1 VELASEEVHANQA
14 GTCIVEWFAITRDG
28 SIAPNSMT
36 PKTLLGLSTVML
48 VFAAVFGLLNV
59 ARVKGL
65 ETNLATTAAARDTA
79 EQRRSQQEERLLA
92 RRSTTSPSPGASGAE
107 TETKAAKAE
116 ADLAQVLKEKADL
129 QNKLQASQAEIT
141 SLQNRLQEPSPS
153 VEASSANPGAASA
166 AELQAQLD
174 DTRRQ
179 LESAERENA
188 FLSEKL
194 ASGSTQRLATA
205 ERAGSSRE
213 RSSAPSSIQTKRRE
227 PTGPPVKGSANGTVL
242 AVNQA
247 YNFVVLNLGK
257 RQGLQANADMVVYR
271 GGTRIGKLRI
281 SSVEPATA
289 IGDIMTNSLARG
301 VQVQPGDTVVYAGSH
316 F

>member
-1 VELASEEVHANQA
+1 
-14 GTCIVEWFAITRDG
+14 
-28 SIAPNSMT
+28 MT
-36 PKTLLGLSTVML
+36 SKTLLGISTIML
-48 VFAAVFGLLNV
+48 VFAAVFGFLNV

-65 ETNLATTAAARDTA
+65 EANLATTAAARDAA
-79 EQRRSQQEERLLA
+79 EQRRAAQEQRLLTH
-92 RRSTTSPSPGASGAE
+92 RTSASPTATPNAE
-107 TETKAAKAE
+107 TEAKAAKAE

-129 QNKLQASQAEIT
+129 QTKLQASQAEVT

-153 VEASSANPGAASA
+153 VEATSLNPGAASS

-194 ASGSTQRLATA
+194 SGSSSGKIAMSERTGTTRPRSAAVAASTQ
-205 ERAGSSRE
+205 
-213 RSSAPSSIQTKRRE
+213 SARRE
-227 PTGPPVKGSANGTVL
+227 AVPAPPGSPRGTVL

-257 RQGLQANADMVVYR
+257 RQGLQPNAELLIYR
-271 GGTRIGKLRI
+271 GGTRIGKLRV
-281 SSVEPATA
+281 SSVEPATG
-289 IGDIMTNSLARG
+289 IGDIVTNSLARG
-301 VQVQPGDTVVYAGSH
+301 VQVQPGDSVIYAGSH

>member
-1 VELASEEVHANQA
+1 
-14 GTCIVEWFAITRDG
+14 
-28 SIAPNSMT
+28 MT
-36 PKTLLGLSTVML
+36 PKTLLSISTIML
-48 VFAAVFGLLNV
+48 AFAAVFGFLNV

-65 ETNLATTAAARDTA
+65 ETNLATTVAARDAA
-79 EQRRSQQEERLLA
+79 EQRRAAQEQRLLTH
-92 RRSTTSPSPGASGAE
+92 RTSPSPTATPNAE
-107 TETKAAKAE
+107 AEAKAAKAE
-116 ADLAQVLKEKADL
+116 ADLAQVLKEKSDL
-129 QNKLQASQAEIT
+129 QTKLQTTQAEVT

-153 VEASSANPGAASA
+153 VEATSVNPGAASS

-194 ASGSTQRLATA
+194 SGSSGKIATS
-205 ERAGSSRE
+205 ERTATTRSR
-213 RSSAPSSIQTKRRE
+213 SAAAAPSTQTARRE
-227 PTGPPVKGSANGTVL
+227 AAAAPPGSPRGTVL

-257 RQGLQANADMVVYR
+257 RQGLQPNTDLLIYR
-271 GGTRIGKLRI
+271 GGTRIGKLRV
-281 SSVEPATA
+281 SSVESATG
-289 IGDIMTNSLARG
+289 IGDIVTNSLARG
-301 VQVQPGDTVVYAGSH
+301 VQVQPGDTVIYAGSH

>member
-1 VELASEEVHANQA
+1 MS
-14 GTCIVEWFAITRDG
+14 
-28 SIAPNSMT
+28 T
-36 PKTLLGLSTVML
+36 PKTLLGISTVVL
-48 VFAAVFGLLNV
+48 IFAAIFGLLNV

-65 ETNLATTAAARDTA
+65 EASLTNTAAARDAA
-79 EQRRSQQEERLLA
+79 EQRRVAQEERLLT
-92 RRSTTSPSPGASGAE
+92 RRGSGSPAPATSPGATTTSPE
-107 TETKAAKAE
+107 TESKAAQAE

-129 QNKLQASQAEIT
+129 QNKLQASQAEIS
-141 SLQNRLQEPSPS
+141 SLQNRMQEQPS
-153 VEASSANPGAASA
+153 VEATSINPGAASS

-194 ASGSTQRLATA
+194 GTPARPGTS
-205 ERAGSSRE
+205 ERVVASRE
-213 RSSAPSSIQTKRRE
+213 RSSISAPLQTKRRE
-227 PTGPPVKGSANGTVL
+227 PIVPTKPGLRGSVL

-247 YNFVVLNLGK
+247 YNFVVLNLGN
-257 RQGLQANADMVVYR
+257 RQGLQANTEMVVFR
-271 GGTRIGKLRI
+271 GGARIGKIRI

-289 IGDIMTNSLARG
+289 IGDIMANTLARG
-301 VQVQPGDTVVYAGSH
+301 VQVQPGDNVTYAGTH

>member
-1 VELASEEVHANQA
+1 
-14 GTCIVEWFAITRDG
+14 
-28 SIAPNSMT
+28 MT
-36 PKTLLGLSTVML
+36 SKTLLGISTIML
-48 VFAAVFGLLNV
+48 VFAAVFGFLNV

-65 ETNLATTAAARDTA
+65 EANLATTAAARDAA
-79 EQRRSQQEERLLA
+79 EQRRAAQEQRLLTH
-92 RRSTTSPSPGASGAE
+92 RTSASPTATPNAE
-107 TETKAAKAE
+107 TEAKAAKAE

-129 QNKLQASQAEIT
+129 QTKLQASQAEVT

-153 VEASSANPGAASA
+153 VEATSLNPGAASS

-194 ASGSTQRLATA
+194 SGSSSGKIALS
-205 ERAGSSRE
+205 ERTGTTRS
-213 RSSAPSSIQTKRRE
+213 RSSAAVAPSTQTARRE
-227 PTGPPVKGSANGTVL
+227 AAPAPPGSPRGTVL

-257 RQGLQANADMVVYR
+257 RQGLQPNAELLIYR
-271 GGTRIGKLRI
+271 GGTRIGKLRV
-281 SSVEPATA
+281 SSVEPATG
-289 IGDIMTNSLARG
+289 IGDIVTNSLARG
-301 VQVQPGDTVVYAGSH
+301 VQVQPGDSVIYAGSH

>member
-1 VELASEEVHANQA
+1 
-14 GTCIVEWFAITRDG
+14 
-28 SIAPNSMT
+28 MT
-36 PKTLLGLSTVML
+36 PKTLLGISTIML
-48 VFAAVFGLLNV
+48 VFAAVFGFLNV

-65 ETNLATTAAARDTA
+65 ETNLATTAAARDAA
-79 EQRRSQQEERLLA
+79 EQRRAAQEQRLLTH
-92 RRSTTSPSPGASGAE
+92 RTSPSPTPNADAE
-107 TETKAAKAE
+107 AKAAKAE

-129 QNKLQASQAEIT
+129 QSKLQASQAEVT
-141 SLQNRLQEPSPS
+141 SLQNRIQEPSPS
-153 VEASSANPGAASA
+153 VEATSVNPGAASS

-194 ASGSTQRLATA
+194 SGSPSGKIALSERTATTRSRSAAVAPITQ
-205 ERAGSSRE
+205 
-213 RSSAPSSIQTKRRE
+213 SARRE
-227 PTGPPVKGSANGTVL
+227 LAPAPPGSLRGTVL

-257 RQGLQANADMVVYR
+257 RQGLQPNADLLIYR
-271 GGTRIGKLRI
+271 GGTRIGKLRV
-281 SSVEPATA
+281 SSVEPATG
-289 IGDIMTNSLARG
+289 IGDIVTSTLARG
-301 VQVQPGDTVVYAGSH
+301 VQVQPGDTVIYAGSH

>member
-1 VELASEEVHANQA
+1 MLA
-14 GTCIVEWFAITRDG
+14 
-28 SIAPNSMT
+28 
-36 PKTLLGLSTVML
+36 
-48 VFAAVFGLLNV
+48 FAAVFGFLNV

-65 ETNLATTAAARDTA
+65 ETNLATTVAARDAA
-79 EQRRSQQEERLLA
+79 EQRRAAQEQRLLIH
-92 RRSTTSPSPGASGAE
+92 RTSPSPTATPNAE
-107 TETKAAKAE
+107 AEAKAAKAE
-116 ADLAQVLKEKADL
+116 ADLAQVLKEKSDL
-129 QNKLQASQAEIT
+129 QTKLQATQAEVT

-153 VEASSANPGAASA
+153 VEATSVNPGAASS

-194 ASGSTQRLATA
+194 SGSSGKIATS
-205 ERAGSSRE
+205 ERTATTRSR
-213 RSSAPSSIQTKRRE
+213 SAAAAPSTQTARRE
-227 PTGPPVKGSANGTVL
+227 AAAAPPGSPRGTVL

-257 RQGLQANADMVVYR
+257 RQGLQPNTDLLIYR
-271 GGTRIGKLRI
+271 GGTRIGKLRV
-281 SSVEPATA
+281 SSVEPATG
-289 IGDIMTNSLARG
+289 IGDIVTNSLARG
-301 VQVQPGDTVVYAGSH
+301 VQVQPGDTVIYAGSH

>member
-1 VELASEEVHANQA
+1 
-14 GTCIVEWFAITRDG
+14 
-28 SIAPNSMT
+28 
-36 PKTLLGLSTVML
+36 ML
-48 VFAAVFGLLNV
+48 IFAAVFGLLNV

-65 ETNLATTAAARDTA
+65 ETNLARTTAARDAA
-79 EQRRSQQEERLLA
+79 EQRRAAQEERLLK
-92 RRSTTSPSPGASGAE
+92 RRDTADSAAATTPAAPNPEAE
-107 TETKAAKAE
+107 AKAAKAE
-116 ADLAQVLKEKADL
+116 ADLAQVLKDKADL

-141 SLQNRLQEPSPS
+141 SLQNRLQEPTPS
-153 VEASSANPGAASA
+153 VEASSVNPGAASS

-194 ASGSTQRLATA
+194 AGGSGERLATSD
-205 ERAGSSRE
+205 RTGRLRSAGTT
-213 RSSAPSSIQTKRRE
+213 SIQTKR
-227 PTGPPVKGSANGTVL
+227 PQPAATKGALGGTVL

-247 YNFVVLNLGK
+247 YNFVVLSLGK
-257 RQGLQANADMVVYR
+257 RQGLQPNTEMVVFR
-271 GGTRIGKLRI
+271 GGTRLGKLRI
-281 SSVEPATA
+281 SSVEPATS

-301 VQVQPGDTVVYAGSH
+301 VQVQPGDSVVYAGSH

>member
-1 VELASEEVHANQA
+1 
-14 GTCIVEWFAITRDG
+14 
-28 SIAPNSMT
+28 MT
-36 PKTLLGLSTVML
+36 PKTLLGISTIML
-48 VFAAVFGLLNV
+48 AFAAVFGFLNV

-65 ETNLATTAAARDTA
+65 ETNLATTAAARDAA
-79 EQRRSQQEERLLA
+79 EQRRASQEQRLLT
-92 RRSTTSPSPGASGAE
+92 RQTSPSPTPNAE
-107 TETKAAKAE
+107 AEAKAAKAE
-116 ADLAQVLKEKADL
+116 AGLAQVLKEKADL
-129 QNKLQASQAEIT
+129 QTKLQATQAEVT

-153 VEASSANPGAASA
+153 VEATSVNPGAASS

-194 ASGSTQRLATA
+194 SGSSSGKIALNERTATT
-205 ERAGSSRE
+205 RSR
-213 RSSAPSSIQTKRRE
+213 SAAVAPTSQAVRRE
-227 PTGPPVKGSANGTVL
+227 TVPAPPGSPRGTVL

-257 RQGLQANADMVVYR
+257 RQGLQPNTDLLIYR
-271 GGTRIGKLRI
+271 GGTRIGKLRV
-281 SSVEPATA
+281 SSVEPATG
-289 IGDIMTNSLARG
+289 IGDKVTNSLARG
-301 VQVQPGDTVVYAGSH
+301 VQVQPGDTVIYAGSH

>member
-1 VELASEEVHANQA
+1 
-14 GTCIVEWFAITRDG
+14 
-28 SIAPNSMT
+28 MT
-36 PKTLLGLSTVML
+36 PKTLLSISTIML
-48 VFAAVFGLLNV
+48 AFAAVFGFLNV

-65 ETNLATTAAARDTA
+65 ETNLATTAAARDAA
-79 EQRRSQQEERLLA
+79 EQRRAAQEQRLLTH
-92 RRSTTSPSPGASGAE
+92 RTSPSPTATPNAE
-107 TETKAAKAE
+107 AEAKAAKAE
-116 ADLAQVLKEKADL
+116 ADLAQVLKEKSDL
-129 QNKLQASQAEIT
+129 QTKLQTTQAEVT

-153 VEASSANPGAASA
+153 VEATSVNPGAASS

-194 ASGSTQRLATA
+194 SGSSGKIATS
-205 ERAGSSRE
+205 ERTATTRSR
-213 RSSAPSSIQTKRRE
+213 SAAAAPSTQTARRE
-227 PTGPPVKGSANGTVL
+227 AAAAPPGSPRGTVL

-257 RQGLQANADMVVYR
+257 RQGLQPNTDLLIYR
-271 GGTRIGKLRI
+271 GGTRIGKLRV
-281 SSVEPATA
+281 SSVEPATG
-289 IGDIMTNSLARG
+289 IGDIVTNSLARG
-301 VQVQPGDTVVYAGSH
+301 VQVQPGDTVIYAGSH

>member
-1 VELASEEVHANQA
+1 
-14 GTCIVEWFAITRDG
+14 
-28 SIAPNSMT
+28 MT
-36 PKTLLGLSTVML
+36 PKTLLGISTVIL

-65 ETNLATTAAARDTA
+65 ESNLATTAAARDAA
-79 EQRRSQQEERLLA
+79 EQRRASQEERLLA
-92 RRSTTSPSPGASGAE
+92 KRDTTSPTAAGSPAAEAGE

-129 QNKLQASQAEIT
+129 QNKLQASQAEVT

-153 VEASSANPGAASA
+153 VEATSVNPGAPSG

-194 ASGSTQRLATA
+194 GTPSTGRLATN
-205 ERAGSSRE
+205 ERVAAGRE
-213 RSSAPSSIQTKRRE
+213 RSTVTAPTQTKRRE
-227 PTGPPVKGSANGTVL
+227 SAPPPKGGPGGTVL

-247 YNFVVLNLGK
+247 YNFVVLNVGK
-257 RQGLQANADMVVYR
+257 RQGLQTNTEMVVFR
-271 GGTRIGKLRI
+271 GGARIGKLRI

-301 VQVQPGDTVVYAGSH
+301 VQVQPGDNVVYAGSH

>member
-1 VELASEEVHANQA
+1 
-14 GTCIVEWFAITRDG
+14 
-28 SIAPNSMT
+28 MT
-36 PKTLLGLSTVML
+36 PKAVLGISTVML

-59 ARVKGL
+59 TRVKGL

-79 EQRRSQQEERLLA
+79 EQRRMAQEERLLK
-92 RRSTTSPSPGASGAE
+92 RRDTTSPAPAPGAAAIPGTE
-107 TETKAAKAE
+107 TEAKAAKAE

-141 SLQNRLQEPSPS
+141 SLQNKLQEPSPS
-153 VEASSANPGAASA
+153 VEATSVNPGAASA
-166 AELQAQLD
+166 AELQAQLE
-174 DTRRQ
+174 DTRKQ

-194 ASGSTQRLATA
+194 TGSSSERLATS
-205 ERAGSSRE
+205 ERTAMSRTRSAGTMSVQPR
-213 RSSAPSSIQTKRRE
+213 RAQGAAPV
-227 PTGPPVKGSANGTVL
+227 PKGGLGATVL

-247 YNFVVLNLGK
+247 YNFVVLNLGS
-257 RQGLQANADMVVYR
+257 RQGLQANTEMIVFR
-271 GGTRIGKLRI
+271 GGTRLGKLRI

-289 IGDIMTNSLARG
+289 IGDIITSTLARG

>member
-1 VELASEEVHANQA
+1 
-14 GTCIVEWFAITRDG
+14 
-28 SIAPNSMT
+28 MT
-36 PKTLLGLSTVML
+36 PKTLLGISTVTL
-48 VFAAVFGLLNV
+48 IFAAVLGLLNV

-65 ETNLATTAAARDTA
+65 ETNLSTTAAARDAA
-79 EQRRSQQEERLLA
+79 EQRRADQEERLLT
-92 RRSTTSPSPGASGAE
+92 RRGTTSPAPEGTSAGATGAE
-107 TETKAAKAE
+107 TESKAAKAE
-116 ADLAQVLKEKADL
+116 ADLAQVLKDKADL
-129 QNKLQASQAEIT
+129 QTKLQATQAEVA
-141 SLQNRLQEPSPS
+141 SLQNKLQEPSPS
-153 VEASSANPGAASA
+153 VEATSANPGAASA

-188 FLSEKL
+188 FLSEKI
-194 ASGSTQRLATA
+194 ATGSGAKVATS
-205 ERAGSSRE
+205 ERIGSSRE
-213 RSSAPSSIQTKRRE
+213 RSASGAISSTQTRRRE
-227 PTGPPVKGSANGTVL
+227 SLPVAPPPKGTGGTVL

-257 RQGLQANADMVVYR
+257 RQGLQTNTELMVFR

-289 IGDIMTNSLARG
+289 IGDIVPNTLARG

>member
-1 VELASEEVHANQA
+1 
-14 GTCIVEWFAITRDG
+14 
-28 SIAPNSMT
+28 MT
-36 PKTLLGLSTVML
+36 PKTLLSISTIML
-48 VFAAVFGLLNV
+48 AFAAVFGFLNV

-65 ETNLATTAAARDTA
+65 ETNLVTTAAARDAA
-79 EQRRSQQEERLLA
+79 EQRRAAQEQRLLTH
-92 RRSTTSPSPGASGAE
+92 RTSPSPTATPNAE
-107 TETKAAKAE
+107 AEAKAAKAE
-116 ADLAQVLKEKADL
+116 ADLAQVLKEKSDL
-129 QNKLQASQAEIT
+129 QTKLQTTQAEVT

-153 VEASSANPGAASA
+153 VEATSVNPGAASS

-194 ASGSTQRLATA
+194 SGSSGKIATS
-205 ERAGSSRE
+205 ERTATTRSR
-213 RSSAPSSIQTKRRE
+213 SAAAAPSTQTARRE
-227 PTGPPVKGSANGTVL
+227 AAAAPPGSPRGTVL

-257 RQGLQANADMVVYR
+257 RQGLQPNTDLLIYR
-271 GGTRIGKLRI
+271 GGTRIGKLRV
-281 SSVEPATA
+281 SSVEPATG
-289 IGDIMTNSLARG
+289 IGDIVTNSLARG
-301 VQVQPGDTVVYAGSH
+301 VQVQPGDTVIYAGSH

>member
-1 VELASEEVHANQA
+1 
-14 GTCIVEWFAITRDG
+14 
-28 SIAPNSMT
+28 MT
-36 PKTLLGLSTVML
+36 PKTLLSISTIML
-48 VFAAVFGLLNV
+48 AFAAVFGFLNV

-65 ETNLATTAAARDTA
+65 ETNLATTAAARDAA
-79 EQRRSQQEERLLA
+79 EQRRAAQEQRLLTH
-92 RRSTTSPSPGASGAE
+92 RTSPSPTATPNAE
-107 TETKAAKAE
+107 AEAKAAKAE
-116 ADLAQVLKEKADL
+116 ADLAQVLKEKSDL
-129 QNKLQASQAEIT
+129 QTKLQATQAEVT

-153 VEASSANPGAASA
+153 VEATSVNPGAASS

-194 ASGSTQRLATA
+194 SGSSGKIATS
-205 ERAGSSRE
+205 ERTATTRSR
-213 RSSAPSSIQTKRRE
+213 SAAAAPSTQTARRE
-227 PTGPPVKGSANGTVL
+227 AAAAPPGSPRGTVL

-257 RQGLQANADMVVYR
+257 RQGLQPNTDLLIYR
-271 GGTRIGKLRI
+271 GGTRIGRLRV
-281 SSVEPATA
+281 SSVEPATG
-289 IGDIMTNSLARG
+289 IGDIVTNTLARG
-301 VQVQPGDTVVYAGSH
+301 VQVQPGDTVIYAGSH